1 MVAIV
6 SLSYVFTPYAG
17 PSNDD
22 PIQTGKDTGA
32 ELTVVAWAD
41 MQVSNYLV
49 ERARYFDAACEDIA
63 YNVDGTVDAV
73 LMAGDIAENGLRC
86 EYQYVA
92 DKLKSARTESFMN
105 IVGNHDVRLKLSYK
119 KTVEKF
125 TDFSNELNKNV
136 GSDFT
141 MDSFHYSRE
150 LNGYKFIALGT
161 DRIEFEESYFNDEQL
176 DWLDAE
182 LASVEAGKPVFVL
195 CHQPLKWTHGLPD
208 TWNSPI
214 DSAGSV
220 GEQSDALKEIL
231 NKHSNVILITGHL
244 HTGIGQYTYEK
255 IDNFHSVN
263 LPSLTIDNKDG
274 DCNDNGIGFVME
286 VYSTHVLFR
295 ARNFAKGVY
304 LPEYDIDIP
313 VDTAA

>member
-1 MVAIV
+1 MVAVI

-41 MQVSNYLV
+41 MQVSNYLA
-49 ERARYFDAACEDIA
+49 ERARYFDAACEDIT

-73 LMAGDIAENGLRC
+73 FMAGDIAENGLLC

-141 MDSFHYSRE
+141 MDSLHYSRE

-176 DWLDAE
+176 NWLDAE

-220 GEQSDALKEIL
+220 GDQSDALKEIL
-231 NKHSNVILITGHL
+231 NKYSNVILITGHL